1 MSDTDARTEIENLM
15 NAMIPLA
22 IQKLEDA
29 GEFAPFGGA
38 MSSDGD
44 IFSLAETNE
53 GEDALADPDEMIES
67 LKDHMRGAVRAGDYK
82 ATAIVFDVEV
92 KVFVQ
97 ATQCARER
105 GRVQRRQYCGE
116 VATNTFGQ
124 LAKKNSARQQRAD
137 NTQRLNRIVR
147 NESA

>member
-1 MSDTDARTEIENLM
+1 MSEADARTEIENLM

-44 IFSLAETNE
+44 IFSLAETND
-53 GEDALADPDEMIES
+53 GQDALGDPDEMIES
-67 LKDHMRGAVRAGDYK
+67 LKDHMREAVRAGAYK

-92 KVFVQ
+92 NPPEQTEKTDAVAVALDHGSDVSVVVLFPY
-97 ATQCARER
+97 TIEN
-105 GRVQRRQYCGE
+105 RQVSVGE
-116 VATNTFGQ
+116 VFATEGDRDIFT
-124 LAKKNSARQQRAD
+124 D
-137 NTQRLNRIVR
+137 
-147 NESA
+147 